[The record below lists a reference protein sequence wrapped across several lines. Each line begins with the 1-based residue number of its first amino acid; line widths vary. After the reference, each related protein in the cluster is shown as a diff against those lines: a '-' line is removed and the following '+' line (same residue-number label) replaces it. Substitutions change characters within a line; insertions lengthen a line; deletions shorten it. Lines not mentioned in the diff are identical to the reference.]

1 MSSSI
6 VLSSFVFV
14 KESKIYFY
22 ICDILSFVTL
32 FLSFVTLFLS
42 FLFYYYFL
50 LSRLIYWSN
59 ASNAFYFI
67 SVEFCLSSFSF
78 FSTSAFS
85 SDCFAKII
93 LRNGYCSIEHK
104 YFDNK
109 WGKCSDNVHLA
120 LDEQVMLIGLST
132 SNSFLGAML
141 QSVLGLCFGD
151 IMKGKRSQV
160 PVPITTKSWYGD
172 ICRRKADLQKD

>member
-22 ICDILSFVTL
+22 ICDI
-32 FLSFVTLFLS
+32 LSFVTLFLS

-85 SDCFAKII
+85 SDFFAKIYGIYPDIIFLKSVINPHI
-93 LRNGYCSIEHK
+93 LANAKDISEHFCTIDCNLDGKNVWRENSGARSPTCQQSFWSI
-104 YFDNK
+104 
-109 WGKCSDNVHLA
+109 
-120 LDEQVMLIGLST
+120 
-132 SNSFLGAML
+132 
-141 QSVLGLCFGD
+141 
-151 IMKGKRSQV
+151 
-160 PVPITTKSWYGD
+160 
-172 ICRRKADLQKD
+172 

>member
-78 FSTSAFS
+78 FSISAFS
-85 SDCFAKII
+85 SDCFAKIYGIYPYIIFLKSVINPHI
-93 LRNGYCSIEHK
+93 LANAKDISEHFCTIECNLDGKNVWRENSGARSPTCQQSFWSI
-104 YFDNK
+104 
-109 WGKCSDNVHLA
+109 
-120 LDEQVMLIGLST
+120 
-132 SNSFLGAML
+132 
-141 QSVLGLCFGD
+141 
-151 IMKGKRSQV
+151 
-160 PVPITTKSWYGD
+160 
-172 ICRRKADLQKD
+172 